1 MVTTSLRLRY
11 REKRRPF
18 IPFAVTSL
26 FLSSTIGV
34 VVGSSFYM
42 LQLPAAFHTRS
53 LDNAGVLRAFNV
65 VLAVADRYNVRIYVS
80 WFALEK

>member
-34 VVGSSFYM
+34 VVGSSFYI

-53 LDNAGVLRAFNV
+53 LDNAGVLRA

-80 WFALEK
+80 WSALEK